1 MATKQLTFQI
11 QGEFITQFAR
21 EKLTQ
26 EHDLPK
32 ALKVLSSGLLTNET
46 DHPNEKRLLR
56 CL

>member
-1 MATKQLTFQI
+1 METKQLTFQI

-46 DHPNEKRLLR
+46 DHPNEKRL
-56 CL
+56 